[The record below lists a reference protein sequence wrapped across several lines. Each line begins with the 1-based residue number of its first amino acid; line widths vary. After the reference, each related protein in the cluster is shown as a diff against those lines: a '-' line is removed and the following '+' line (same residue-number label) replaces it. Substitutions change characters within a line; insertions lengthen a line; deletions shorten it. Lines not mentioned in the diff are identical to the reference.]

1 MLSKL
6 REPVNGLTHFF
17 AGLAAI
23 AGLIILLV
31 IGRGD
36 LQKQA
41 SLAVYGASLVLL
53 LFASATYHLT
63 VASPERIQFL
73 RKLDH
78 TAIYFL
84 IAGTYTPLCIIVFT
98 GFWKWGLLAI
108 IWAIAVAGTGFK
120 IAFIKAPR
128 WLTAGIYVAMGW
140 LGVIGIGEFL
150 RLLPVGAI
158 IWLAAGGLFFT
169 VGAVVY
175 VTQTMNFV
183 PGVFGFHEVWHLF
196 VIGGCFCHYML
207 ILLYVA
213 PYIRIG

>member
-1 MLSKL
+1 MTRMTRIYFSSRNSRNSRLEFRGLSLFTKL
-6 REPVNGLTHFF
+6 GEPVNGLTHFF
-17 AGLAAI
+17 AGLAAV
-23 AGLIILLV
+23 AGLIVLLV

-36 LQKQA
+36 FQRQA

-53 LFASATYHLT
+53 LFASAAYHLT

-84 IAGTYTPLCIIVFT
+84 IAGTYTPLCIIVFN

-108 IWAIAVAGTGFK
+108 IWAIAIVGTGFK

-150 RLLPVGAI
+150 RLLPGGAI
-158 IWLAAGGLFFT
+158 IWLAAGGGVFSGGGGG
-169 VGAVVY
+169 VGA
-175 VTQTMNFV
+175 QN
-183 PGVFGFHEVWHLF
+183 
-196 VIGGCFCHYML
+196 
-207 ILLYVA
+207 
-213 PYIRIG
+213 

>member
-1 MLSKL
+1 MISKL

-17 AGLAAI
+17 AGLAAV
-23 AGLIILLV
+23 AGLVVLLV

-36 LQKQA
+36 FQKQA

-53 LFASATYHLT
+53 LFASAAYHLT

-108 IWAIAVAGTGFK
+108 IWAIAVVGTGFK

-140 LGVIGIGEFL
+140 LGVIGMGEFL
-150 RLLPVGAI
+150 RLLPMGAI
-158 IWLAAGGLFFT
+158 IWLTAGGLFFT

-175 VTQTMNFV
+175 VTKTMNFV

-213 PYIRIG
+213 PFLRPG